1 MTKESL
7 QNQADRAEA
16 LAAQASDDQVRET
29 LLKAAREYR
38 EQLKMPRRPA
48 ARWVVTLGI
57 FQSNKRASLDR
68 APAPHRN
75 ESDKWEL

>member
-16 LAAQASDDQVRET
+16 LAAQTSDDELRET

-38 EQLKMPRRPA
+38 EQLNSENNQRP
-48 ARWVVTLGI
+48 
-57 FQSNKRASLDR
+57 
-68 APAPHRN
+68 
-75 ESDKWEL
+75 DKQ

>member
-16 LAAQASDDQVRET
+16 VAAQTADDELRET

-38 EQLKMPRRPA
+38 EQLKSQDNQPPD
-48 ARWVVTLGI
+48 G
-57 FQSNKRASLDR
+57 Q
-68 APAPHRN
+68 
-75 ESDKWEL
+75 

>member
-16 LAAQASDDQVRET
+16 LAAQTSDDEVRET

-38 EQLKMPRRPA
+38 EQLNSENNHRADR
-48 ARWVVTLGI
+48 LG
-57 FQSNKRASLDR
+57 DT
-68 APAPHRN
+68 
-75 ESDKWEL
+75 D

>member
-16 LAAQASDDQVRET
+16 LAAQTSDDEVRET

-38 EQLKMPRRPA
+38 EQLNSENNHRADR
-48 ARWVVTLGI
+48 LGATD
-57 FQSNKRASLDR
+57 SVAKEDR
-68 APAPHRN
+68 H
-75 ESDKWEL
+75 

>member
-16 LAAQASDDQVRET
+16 LAAQTSDDELRET

-38 EQLKMPRRPA
+38 AQLNSENNHQADRLG
-48 ARWVVTLGI
+48 VTG
-57 FQSNKRASLDR
+57 SVAKEDR
-68 APAPHRN
+68 H
-75 ESDKWEL
+75 